1 MRFSWLSAAVMAF
14 ALSACSSTPEKE
26 AEEEQG
32 LLPEF
37 EAKAEL
43 SVSWRQTL
51 GKGPGSA
58 CARLRAAV
66 VGDQVFAADSSGS
79 LYSLDLED
87 GSQNWQIDLDQAI
100 TAGVV
105 VDSGQVFVATR
116 DGILH
121 CLSTDGEPL
130 WQAVLSSESIS
141 PAGFDERRVF
151 VHTVDGRISAFER
164 EDGKQAWSYEHAMP
178 VLTVRGTSTPLVLD
192 EFVVTG
198 FATGKVV
205 ALDKTLGIPRWDKRL
220 AIPDGRSELERLVDV
235 DASPIWDDGRI
246 YATSYHGKLAALSLA
261 GETDWEEEGSSYTSP
276 ALALGSLYLT
286 LDDSSIQAYDQRNG
300 ASQWLQSA
308 LAKRELGK
316 VIAYG
321 NYLVVADGEGY
332 VHLLR
337 QVDGELVGRLHMRP
351 KPLHISYP
359 AQGEATNWRM
369 LRGRDFGIRSP
380 LVATDQ
386 GVLIYT
392 NAGELALVTI
402 ESVSDP
408 E

>member
-26 AEEEQG
+26 AEEAQG

-37 EAKAEL
+37 EAKTEL

-51 GKGPGSA
+51 GKGPGSTY
-58 CARLRAAV
+58 ARLRAV
-66 VGDQVFAADSSGS
+66 VAGDQVFAADSSGR
-79 LYSLDLED
+79 LYSLELED
-87 GSQNWQIDLDQAI
+87 GSQNWQVDLDQTI
-100 TAGVV
+100 TGGVV

-121 CLSTDGEPL
+121 CLSTEGEPL

-164 EDGKQAWSYEHAMP
+164 QDGKQAWSYEHAMP

-192 EFVVTG
+192 DFVVTG

-235 DASPIWDDGRI
+235 DASPIWEDGRI
-246 YATSYHGKLAALSLA
+246 YATSYHGKLAALSLT

-286 LDDSSIQAYDQRNG
+286 LDDGSIQAYDQRNG

-308 LAKRELGK
+308 LTKRELGK

-321 NYLVVADGEGY
+321 RYLVVADGEGY

-380 LVATDQ
+380 MVATDQ

-402 ESVSDP
+402 ESASDS